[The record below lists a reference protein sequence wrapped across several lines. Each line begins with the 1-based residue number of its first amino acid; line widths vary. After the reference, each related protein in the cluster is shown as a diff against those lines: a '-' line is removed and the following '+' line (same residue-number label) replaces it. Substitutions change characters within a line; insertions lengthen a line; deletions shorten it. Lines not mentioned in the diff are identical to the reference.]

1 MSSSYDIYYSDFL
14 SLNERLFPKSHLDR
28 IRNIDRY
35 EMIYYNDKEELYNYY
50 TNQIRACD
58 IYKES
63 TFNKMMIIN
72 NYCNRATISLVDLI
86 TSKRPVFVSN
96 TKSNTKKINKY
107 IDENDF
113 IKVINEII
121 IKIDVTGDCFCR
133 VIENDEGEKDI
144 QIFNTQQCFI
154 LKDEYTNRIKGYA
167 VISHIGQ
174 EKGNDVYEILVSTKK
189 KDYFYK
195 VTTVGEL
202 ISEVRLLNERNVNDF
217 SVIHFNVYNGKS
229 GYGISTYKAMETI
242 QSNAINRINQLSRI
256 QDKFSSPLMVGPEL
270 DIVNNEGEDDEE
282 MQQDYIR
289 KIETGTYLATDDANN
304 VKYLQWTA
312 PMTETR
318 SYIQDLEDSIVS
330 ASRMETIV
338 TDRKTRSQ
346 VTSSKALKM
355 LYLNAIQKSDNYVNN
370 MKGGLIKILKRI
382 LNLKDD
388 VIINITFNN
397 GVPEFEDETI
407 ENVILKLENNL
418 ISHTDAIAKL
428 DGITIEEAKRKYE
441 EIKKEKEENAI
452 NNTDDDNSSKTVI
465 DTVDDDMT
473 TYEKIDN

>member
-14 SLNERLFPKSHLDR
+14 TLNERLVPKSHLDR

-167 VISHIGQ
+167 VI
-174 EKGNDVYEILVSTKK
+174 
-189 KDYFYK
+189 
-195 VTTVGEL
+195 
-202 ISEVRLLNERNVNDF
+202 
-217 SVIHFNVYNGKS
+217 
-229 GYGISTYKAMETI
+229 
-242 QSNAINRINQLSRI
+242 
-256 QDKFSSPLMVGPEL
+256 
-270 DIVNNEGEDDEE
+270 
-282 MQQDYIR
+282 
-289 KIETGTYLATDDANN
+289 
-304 VKYLQWTA
+304 
-312 PMTETR
+312 
-318 SYIQDLEDSIVS
+318 
-330 ASRMETIV
+330 
-338 TDRKTRSQ
+338 
-346 VTSSKALKM
+346 
-355 LYLNAIQKSDNYVNN
+355 
-370 MKGGLIKILKRI
+370 
-382 LNLKDD
+382 
-388 VIINITFNN
+388 
-397 GVPEFEDETI
+397 
-407 ENVILKLENNL
+407 
-418 ISHTDAIAKL
+418 
-428 DGITIEEAKRKYE
+428 
-441 EIKKEKEENAI
+441 
-452 NNTDDDNSSKTVI
+452 
-465 DTVDDDMT
+465 
-473 TYEKIDN
+473 

>member
-1 MSSSYDIYYSDFL
+1 
-14 SLNERLFPKSHLDR
+14 
-28 IRNIDRY
+28 
-35 EMIYYNDKEELYNYY
+35 
-50 TNQIRACD
+50 
-58 IYKES
+58 
-63 TFNKMMIIN
+63 
-72 NYCNRATISLVDLI
+72 
-86 TSKRPVFVSN
+86 
-96 TKSNTKKINKY
+96 
-107 IDENDF
+107 
-113 IKVINEII
+113 
-121 IKIDVTGDCFCR
+121 
-133 VIENDEGEKDI
+133 
-144 QIFNTQQCFI
+144 
-154 LKDEYTNRIKGYA
+154 
-167 VISHIGQ
+167 
-174 EKGNDVYEILVSTKK
+174 
-189 KDYFYK
+189 
-195 VTTVGEL
+195 
-202 ISEVRLLNERNVNDF
+202 
-217 SVIHFNVYNGKS
+217 
-229 GYGISTYKAMETI
+229 
-242 QSNAINRINQLSRI
+242 
-256 QDKFSSPLMVGPEL
+256 
-270 DIVNNEGEDDEE
+270 
-282 MQQDYIR
+282 
-289 KIETGTYLATDDANN
+289 
-304 VKYLQWTA
+304 
-312 PMTETR
+312 MTETR